1 MARMSKEELKN
12 SIDGYDISDD
22 IKISLLENIED
33 SMDVAD
39 TTEVDALTTERDTLK
54 AELEDYKK
62 KYKERFLGIVED
74 TIETI
79 ADVVDEGLQE
89 EEVIDVK
96 EL

>member
-39 TTEVDALTTERDTLK
+39 TTEMDALTNERDTLK

-79 ADVVDEGLQE
+79 ADAVDEGLQE